1 MAIRLA
7 FIRISS
13 LPKSDLFILDEPATS
28 LDQEN
33 LEGFTKALEIIKSN
47 FKTIII
53 ISHLEVL
60 KDVVDKQIVIENKN
74 GYARIKV

>member
-7 FIRISS
+7 FIRTSS